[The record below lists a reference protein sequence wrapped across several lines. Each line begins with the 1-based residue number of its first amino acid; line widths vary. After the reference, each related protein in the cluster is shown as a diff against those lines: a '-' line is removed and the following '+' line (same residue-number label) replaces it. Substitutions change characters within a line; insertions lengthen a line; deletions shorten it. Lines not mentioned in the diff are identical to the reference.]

1 MNKNRITGE
10 RPETN
15 STLKIGT
22 HLSVAKG
29 YAALARDAVKI
40 GANTFQLFIR
50 NPRGARAN
58 RGVSNDIKKPQFHA
72 FHRPRALYVKS
83 LLRKSAFK
91 RAVCANDGRRF
102 EAHGIHAG
110 ESI

>member
-50 NPRGARAN
+50 NPR
-58 RGVSNDIKKPQFHA
+58 
-72 FHRPRALYVKS
+72 
-83 LLRKSAFK
+83 
-91 RAVCANDGRRF
+91 
-102 EAHGIHAG
+102 
-110 ESI
+110 

>member
-10 RPETN
+10 ILETN
-15 STLKIGT
+15 SKLKIGT

-50 NPRGARAN
+50 NPRGARAKEIN
-58 RGVSNDIKKPQFHA
+58 PEEIEAFHA
-72 FHRPRALYVKS
+72 IYRPRALYVKS
-83 LLRKSAFK
+83 LLRKSTFK

-102 EAHGIHAG
+102 EAYGIHAG

>member
-10 RPETN
+10 ILETN
-15 STLKIGT
+15 SKLKIGT

-50 NPRGARAN
+50 NPRGARAKE
-58 RGVSNDIKKPQFHA
+58 IKPEEIEA
-72 FHRPRALYVKS
+72 FQTICLRKRWPERVVKS
-83 LLRKSAFK
+83 ADALR
-91 RAVCANDGRRF
+91 N
-102 EAHGIHAG
+102 
-110 ESI
+110 